1 MASTLLMRPEIDD
14 AMDELLNDFLVETAE
29 HIDAATMEL
38 VCLEKDPS
46 DRALIASLFRHVH
59 TIKGTSGFLK
69 LPRVGRLTHSTEAL
83 IGALRDGAPVRASH
97 VTLIFAAVDR
107 LKDILAEMGR
117 SEEEPAGD
125 DEELVVALEDATR
138 RARLGEAEP
147 PAAEIAETDLAAPL
161 AEPRAAQPPNE
172 AHAAGV
178 AHIGET
184 VRVSVN
190 VLDRLMG
197 IVSELVST
205 RNRLLELS
213 SAWAGGDEAMSST
226 VQTLSNITSDLQD
239 AVMSARM
246 QPVGRLFSTLPRLV
260 RDLAHDLGKKIVIT
274 TEGSDTELDR
284 QVIELIRAPLTH
296 IIRNSADHGIEP
308 PAERARIGKNETG
321 VITVRAAYD
330 AGQIIIDIADDGRG
344 LDVARIHA
352 KALANGLVGE
362 ADISK
367 FTDSELFEFVF
378 TPGFSTA
385 DGVTKV
391 SGRGVGMDVVRENIQ
406 SIGGSVSLTSR
417 YGRGACVT
425 LRIPL
430 TLAITPALIL
440 TSNGSRFAIPQMTVV
455 ELVGVGDGFE
465 HAIQYIHD
473 APVLRLRND
482 VLPLLDLSTT
492 LALGRPAEEETRD
505 GFVVVLRVGAAR
517 FGLLVET
524 IADVQEV
531 VIEPLVSAL
540 ARLGVFSGQTI
551 LGDGSVVLI
560 LDPAALLEHGGLQR
574 LAERPAEAATP
585 EAFTPRA
592 EKTRII
598 LVKAGP
604 GPLKALP
611 LSLVLR
617 IEDVP
622 RERLIPSDGA
632 FVMAYRDSLLPIIPA
647 TADVALDRPSSPI
660 LVLSGAG
667 QSMGLLIEDIVD
679 VTDEILDLQRE
690 SNSPH
695 ILGSI
700 QLGGEIVEFLDA
712 TYYMRIACPAAVARG
727 VSKRHRI
734 LLVDDKAFFRDML
747 APILG
752 SAGYEV
758 TTAASAPEALS
769 FLRKG
774 LAVEA
779 VVTDT
784 DMPEMDGYNFARAL
798 HELPGLADLPVVAL
812 AAQAAP
818 SVLAAAKACGI
829 ASVTGKFDRRA
840 LIECVGRL
848 LDKADTAPRDLEL
861 RIMSELAA

>member
-1 MASTLLMRPEIDD
+1 MASTPLARPKTND

-38 VCLEKDPS
+38 VCLEKDPG
-46 DRALIASLFRHVH
+46 DQALIASLFRHVH

-83 IGALRDGAPVRASH
+83 IGALRDGAPMSAAH
-97 VTLIFAAVDR
+97 VTLVFAAVDR

-117 SEEEPAGD
+117 SQEEPAGD
-125 DEELVVALEDATR
+125 DDELVAALEQATR
-138 RARLGEAEP
+138 RARLGEEEP
-147 PAAEIAETDLAAPL
+147 KDAAEAGGAAAP
-161 AEPRAAQPPNE
+161 ASRAAAAPGE
-172 AHAAGV
+172 AHSVSV

-260 RDLAHDLGKKIVIT
+260 RDLAYDLGKKIVVT

-296 IIRNSADHGIEP
+296 IIRNCADHGIES
-308 PAERARIGKNETG
+308 PAERARIGKSETG
-321 VITVRAAYD
+321 VISVRAAYD

-344 LDVARIHA
+344 LDASRIRS
-352 KALANGLVGE
+352 KALAIGLVSE
-362 ADISK
+362 ADIAKLS
-367 FTDSELFEFVF
+367 DSELFELVF
-378 TPGFSTA
+378 TPGFSTV
-385 DGVTKV
+385 DGVTSV

-417 YGRGACVT
+417 HGRGACVT

-440 TSNGSRFAIPQMTVV
+440 TTNGARFAIPQMTVV
-455 ELVGVGDGFE
+455 ELVGVGRGFE

-482 VLPLLDLSTT
+482 VLPLLDLAAT
-492 LALGRPAEEETRD
+492 LGLGRPAQEETRD
-505 GFVVVLRVGAAR
+505 GFVVVLRIGSAR

-524 IADVQEV
+524 IADVQEI

-560 LDPAALLEHGGLQR
+560 LDPAALLEHAGLQR
-574 LAERPAEAATP
+574 LAERPAEATTP
-585 EAFTPRA
+585 EVFVPRA

-622 RERLIPSDGA
+622 RERLIASDGA

-647 TADVALDRPSSPI
+647 TSDMSLDRDAYPI

-667 QSMGLLIEDIVD
+667 QSMGLLTEEIID

-690 SNSPH
+690 SDSAH

-700 QLGGEIVEFLDA
+700 QLGGEVVEFLDA
-712 TYYMRIACPAAVARG
+712 TYFMRIACPAAVARG
-727 VSKRHRI
+727 VNKRHRI

-752 SAGYEV
+752 SAGYDV

-774 LAVEA
+774 LSVEA

-798 HELPGLADLPVVAL
+798 HALPGLADLPVVAL

-818 SVLAAAKACGI
+818 SVLAAAEACGI
-829 ASVTGKFDRRA
+829 AAVAGKFDRRA

>member
-1 MASTLLMRPEIDD
+1 
-14 AMDELLNDFLVETAE
+14 MDELLNDFLVETAE

-38 VCLEKDPS
+38 VCLEKDPG
-46 DRALIASLFRHVH
+46 DQALIASLFRHVH

-83 IGALRDGAPVRASH
+83 IGALRDGAPMTASH

-125 DEELVVALEDATR
+125 DDDLIAALEEATR
-138 RARLGEAEP
+138 RSRLGEEEPDPAE
-147 PAAEIAETDLAAPL
+147 ASGAAAP
-161 AEPRAAQPPNE
+161 ASRAAATPGE
-172 AHAAGV
+172 THSAGV

-246 QPVGRLFSTLPRLV
+246 QPVGRLFSTLPRQV

-296 IIRNSADHGIEP
+296 IIRNCADHGVES
-308 PAERARIGKNETG
+308 PAERARIGKSETG
-321 VITVRAAYD
+321 VISVRAAYD

-344 LDVARIHA
+344 LDASRIRS
-352 KALANGLVGE
+352 KALAIGLVSE

-367 FTDSELFEFVF
+367 LSDSELFELVF
-378 TPGFSTA
+378 TPGFSTV
-385 DGVTKV
+385 DGVTSV

-417 YGRGACVT
+417 HGRGACVT

-440 TSNGSRFAIPQMTVV
+440 TTNGARFAIPQMTVV
-455 ELVGVGDGFE
+455 ELVGVGRGFE

-482 VLPLLDLSTT
+482 VLPLLDLAAT
-492 LALGRPAEEETRD
+492 LGLGRPAQERTRD
-505 GFVVVLRVGAAR
+505 GFVVVLRIGSAR

-524 IADVQEV
+524 IADVQEI
-531 VIEPLVSAL
+531 VIEPLVSAV

-560 LDPAALLEHGGLQR
+560 LDPAALLEHAGLQR

-585 EAFTPRA
+585 EVFVPRA

-598 LVKAGP
+598 IVKAGP

-622 RERLIPSDGA
+622 RERLIASDGA
-632 FVMAYRDSLLPIIPA
+632 FVMAYRESLLPIIPA
-647 TADVALDRPSSPI
+647 TTDMALDRASYPI

-667 QSMGLLIEDIVD
+667 QSMGLLIEDIID

-690 SNSPH
+690 SDSAH

-700 QLGGEIVEFLDA
+700 QLGGDIVEFLDA
-712 TYYMRIACPAAVARG
+712 TYFMRIACPAAVARG
-727 VSKRHRI
+727 VNKRHRI

-752 SAGYEV
+752 SAGYDV

-774 LAVEA
+774 LSVEA

-798 HELPGLADLPVVAL
+798 HALPGLAELPVVAL

-829 ASVTGKFDRRA
+829 AAVAGKFDRRA

>member
-1 MASTLLMRPEIDD
+1 MASTPRERLATDD

-38 VCLEKDPS
+38 VCLEKDPG
-46 DRALIASLFRHVH
+46 DQALIASLFRHVH

-83 IGALRDGAPVRASH
+83 IGALRDGAPTRNAH
-97 VTLIFAAVDR
+97 VTLVFAAVDR
-107 LKDILAEMGR
+107 LKDILAEMGH
-117 SEEEPAGD
+117 SEEEPPGD
-125 DEELVVALEDATR
+125 DDELVAAIDEATR
-138 RARLGEAEP
+138 RARLGEDEP
-147 PAAEIAETDLAAPL
+147 RPDEAETEDASSFTPAS
-161 AEPRAAQPPNE
+161 RAAAGE
-172 AHAAGV
+172 AYSNGV
-178 AHIGET
+178 GHMGET

-205 RNRLLELS
+205 RNRLFELS
-213 SAWAGGDEAMSST
+213 GAWGGGDEAMTST

-260 RDLAHDLGKKIVIT
+260 RDLAHDLGKKIAIT

-296 IIRNSADHGIEP
+296 IIRNCADHGIEP
-308 PAERARIGKNETG
+308 PAERARIGKSETG
-321 VITVRAAYD
+321 VISVRAAYD
-330 AGQIIIDIADDGRG
+330 AGQITIDIADDGRG
-344 LDVARIHA
+344 LDIARIHA
-352 KALANGLVGE
+352 KALAKGLVCE
-362 ADISK
+362 PDISK
-367 FTDSELFEFVF
+367 FTDNELFEFVF
-378 TPGFSTA
+378 APGFSTA
-385 DGVTKV
+385 DGVTKI

-417 YGRGACVT
+417 YGKGACVT

-440 TSNGSRFAIPQMTVV
+440 SCNGSRFAIPQMTVI
-455 ELVGVGDGFE
+455 ELVGVGRGFD
-465 HAIQYIHD
+465 HVIQYIHD

-482 VLPLLDLSTT
+482 VLPLLDLAAT
-492 LALGRPAEEETRD
+492 LGLGRSAEEVENRD
-505 GFVVVLRVGAAR
+505 GFVVVLRVGSAR

-560 LDPAALLEHGGLQR
+560 LDPAALLDHAGMQR

-585 EAFTPRA
+585 EVFVPRA

-598 LVKAGP
+598 IFKAGP

-622 RERLIPSDGA
+622 RERLIASDGA
-632 FVMAYRDSLLPIIPA
+632 FVMAYRDGLLPIIPA
-647 TADVALDRPSSPI
+647 TADDPLERASYPI

-667 QSMGLLIEDIVD
+667 QSMGLLTEAIID

-700 QLGGEIVEFLDA
+700 QLDGEIVEFLDA
-712 TYYMRIACPAAVARG
+712 TYFMRIACPAALARG
-727 VSKRHRI
+727 VNKRHRI

-747 APILG
+747 APILA
-752 SAGYEV
+752 SAGYDV

-774 LAVEA
+774 LSVEA

-798 HELPGLADLPVVAL
+798 HALPGLAELPVVAL

-818 SVLAAAKACGI
+818 SVLAAAQACGI
-829 ASVTGKFDRRA
+829 AAVAGKFDRRA
-840 LIECVGRL
+840 LIECVRGL
-848 LDKADTAPRDLEL
+848 LEKTDTAPRDLEL

>member
-1 MASTLLMRPEIDD
+1 
-14 AMDELLNDFLVETAE
+14 MDELLNDFLVETAE
-29 HIDAATMEL
+29 HIDSATMEL
-38 VCLEKDPS
+38 VCLEKDPG
-46 DRALIASLFRHVH
+46 DQALIASLFRHIH

-69 LPRVGRLTHSTEAL
+69 LPRVGRLTHSAEAL
-83 IGALRDGAPVRASH
+83 IGALRDGAPVRAIH
-97 VTLIFAAVDR
+97 ITLIFAAVDR

-117 SEEEPAGD
+117 AEEEPPGD
-125 DEELVVALEDATR
+125 DEELVAAMEEATR
-138 RARLGEAEP
+138 RARLGEDEP
-147 PAAEIAETDLAAPL
+147 QPDVAETETAAPL
-161 AEPRAAQPPNE
+161 TPVSRAAPAPGDG
-172 AHAAGV
+172 HASGV

-213 SAWAGGDEAMSST
+213 GAWGGGDEAMTST

-296 IIRNSADHGIEP
+296 IIRNCADHGIEP
-308 PAERARIGKNETG
+308 PAERARIGKSETG

-352 KALANGLVGE
+352 KALAVGLVSE
-362 ADISK
+362 PDISK
-367 FTDSELFEFVF
+367 FTDSELFEFAF
-378 TPGFSTA
+378 APGFSTA

-406 SIGGSVSLTSR
+406 SIGGSVSLSSR
-417 YGRGACVT
+417 FGRGASVT

-440 TSNGSRFAIPQMTVV
+440 SSNGSRFAIPQMTVV
-455 ELVGVGDGFE
+455 ELVGVGRGFE
-465 HAIQYIHD
+465 HTIQYIHD

-482 VLPLLDLSTT
+482 VLFLLDLAAT
-492 LALGRPAEEETRD
+492 LGLGRPAEDEEETRD
-505 GFVVVLRVGAAR
+505 GFVVVLRVGSAR
-517 FGLLVET
+517 FGLLVEM

-560 LDPAALLEHGGLQR
+560 LDPAALLEHAGLQR
-574 LAERPAEAATP
+574 LAERPAEATTP
-585 EAFTPRA
+585 EVFVPRA

-622 RERLIPSDGA
+622 RERLIASDGA

-647 TADVALDRPSSPI
+647 TADMSLDRPSCPI

-667 QSMGLLIEDIVD
+667 QSMGLLVEDIVD
-679 VTDEILDLQRE
+679 VTDEILDLQKE
-690 SNSPH
+690 SSSAH

-712 TYYMRIACPAAVARG
+712 TYFMRIACPAALARG
-727 VSKRHRI
+727 VNKRHRI

-752 SAGYEV
+752 SAGYDV

-774 LAVEA
+774 LSVEA

-784 DMPEMDGYNFARAL
+784 DMPEMDGYSFARAL
-798 HELPGLADLPVVAL
+798 HALPGLAELPVVAL

-818 SVLAAAKACGI
+818 SVLAAANACGI
-829 ASVTGKFDRRA
+829 AAVTGKFDRRA

>member
-1 MASTLLMRPEIDD
+1 MASTPHERPETND
-14 AMDELLNDFLVETAE
+14 AMDELLNDFLVETTE
-29 HIDAATMEL
+29 HIDSATMEL
-38 VCLEKDPS
+38 VCLEKDPG
-46 DRALIASLFRHVH
+46 DQALIASLFRHIH

-83 IGALRDGAPVRASH
+83 IGALRDGAPVRDTH
-97 VTLIFAAVDR
+97 ITLIFAAVDR

-117 SEEEPAGD
+117 SEEELPGD
-125 DEELVVALEDATR
+125 DGELVVALEEATR
-138 RARLGEAEP
+138 RARLGEDEPQPSDVAE
-147 PAAEIAETDLAAPL
+147 ARLAAAP
-161 AEPRAAQPPNE
+161 ASRAAASAPGE
-172 AHAAGV
+172 AYPSV

-213 SAWAGGDEAMSST
+213 GSWGGGDEALTSS
-226 VQTLSNITSDLQD
+226 VQTLSNITGDLQD

-260 RDLAHDLGKKIVIT
+260 RDLALDLAKKIVVT

-296 IIRNSADHGIEP
+296 IIRNCADHGIEP

-352 KALANGLVGE
+352 KALAVGLLTE
-362 ADISK
+362 PDISK
-367 FTDSELFEFVF
+367 FTDSELFEYVF
-378 TPGFSTA
+378 APGFSTA

-406 SIGGSVSLTSR
+406 SIGGSVSLSSR
-417 YGRGACVT
+417 AGKGARVT

-440 TSNGSRFAIPQMTVV
+440 SSNGSRFAIPQMTVV
-455 ELVGVGDGFE
+455 ELVGVGHGFE
-465 HAIQYIHD
+465 HMIQFIHD

-482 VLPLLDLSTT
+482 VLPLLDLAAT
-492 LALGRPAEEETRD
+492 LGLGRPAEEEMQD
-505 GFVVVLRVGAAR
+505 GFVVVLRIGSAR

-524 IADVQEV
+524 IADVQEI
-531 VIEPLVSAL
+531 VIEPLVSAV

-560 LDPAALLEHGGLQR
+560 LDPAALLDRAGLQR
-574 LAERPAEAATP
+574 LGERPAEAATP
-585 EAFTPRA
+585 EVFVPRA

-604 GPLKALP
+604 GPMKALP

-622 RERLIPSDGA
+622 RERLIASDGA

-647 TADVALDRPSSPI
+647 TADMSLDRPSCPI

-679 VTDEILDLQRE
+679 VTDEILDLRRE

-712 TYYMRIACPAAVARG
+712 TYFMRIACPAALARG
-727 VSKRHRI
+727 VNKRHRI

-752 SAGYEV
+752 SAGYDV

-774 LAVEA
+774 LSVEA

-798 HELPGLADLPVVAL
+798 HALPGLAELPVVAL

-829 ASVTGKFDRRA
+829 AAVTGKFDRRA
-840 LIECVGRL
+840 LIECVGSL
-848 LDKADTAPRDLEL
+848 LDKTDTAPRDLEL

>member
-1 MASTLLMRPEIDD
+1 MASTPLTRPETND

-38 VCLEKDPS
+38 VCLEKDPG
-46 DRALIASLFRHVH
+46 DQALIASLFRHVH

-83 IGALRDGAPVRASH
+83 IGALRDGAPMTASH

-125 DEELVVALEDATR
+125 DDDLIAALEEATR
-138 RARLGEAEP
+138 RSRLGEEEPDPAE
-147 PAAEIAETDLAAPL
+147 ASGAAAP
-161 AEPRAAQPPNE
+161 ASRAAATPGE
-172 AHAAGV
+172 THSAGV

-246 QPVGRLFSTLPRLV
+246 QPVGRLFSTLPRQV

-296 IIRNSADHGIEP
+296 IIRNCADHGVES
-308 PAERARIGKNETG
+308 PAERARIGKSETG
-321 VITVRAAYD
+321 VISVRAAYD

-344 LDVARIHA
+344 LDASRIRS
-352 KALANGLVGE
+352 KALAIGLVSE

-367 FTDSELFEFVF
+367 LSDSELFELVF
-378 TPGFSTA
+378 TPGFSTV
-385 DGVTKV
+385 DGVTSV

-417 YGRGACVT
+417 HGRGACVT

-440 TSNGSRFAIPQMTVV
+440 TTNGARFAIPQMTVV
-455 ELVGVGDGFE
+455 ELVGVGRGFE

-482 VLPLLDLSTT
+482 VLPLLDLAAT
-492 LALGRPAEEETRD
+492 LGLGRPAQERTRD
-505 GFVVVLRVGAAR
+505 GFVVVLRIGSAR

-524 IADVQEV
+524 IADVQEI
-531 VIEPLVSAL
+531 VIEPLVSAV

-560 LDPAALLEHGGLQR
+560 LDPAALLEHAGLQR
-574 LAERPAEAATP
+574 LAERPAEATTP
-585 EAFTPRA
+585 EVFVPRT

-598 LVKAGP
+598 IVKSGP

-622 RERLIPSDGA
+622 RERLIASDGA

-647 TADVALDRPSSPI
+647 TTDMALDRASYPI

-667 QSMGLLIEDIVD
+667 QSMGLLIEDIID

-690 SNSPH
+690 SGSAH

-700 QLGGEIVEFLDA
+700 QLGGDIVEFLDA
-712 TYYMRIACPAAVARG
+712 TYFMRIACPAAVARG
-727 VSKRHRI
+727 VNKRHRI

-752 SAGYEV
+752 SAGYDV

-774 LAVEA
+774 LSVEA

-798 HELPGLADLPVVAL
+798 HALPGLAELPVVAL

-829 ASVTGKFDRRA
+829 AAVAGKFDRRA

-848 LDKADTAPRDLEL
+848 LDKTDTAPRDLEL

>member
-1 MASTLLMRPEIDD
+1 
-14 AMDELLNDFLVETAE
+14 MDELLNDFLVETAE

-38 VCLEKDPS
+38 VCLEKDPG
-46 DRALIASLFRHVH
+46 DQALIASLFRHVH

-83 IGALRDGAPVRASH
+83 IGALRDGAPMSAAH

-125 DEELVVALEDATR
+125 DDELVAALEQATR
-138 RARLGEAEP
+138 RARLGEEEP
-147 PAAEIAETDLAAPL
+147 KDAAETSAAAQTETPAS
-161 AEPRAAQPPNE
+161 RAAATPGE
-172 AHAAGV
+172 AHAASV

-260 RDLAHDLGKKIVIT
+260 RDLAFDLGKKIVVT

-296 IIRNSADHGIEP
+296 IIRNCADHGIES
-308 PAERARIGKNETG
+308 PAERARIGKSETG
-321 VITVRAAYD
+321 VISVRAAYD

-344 LDVARIHA
+344 LDAARIHS
-352 KALANGLVGE
+352 KALALGLVSE
-362 ADISK
+362 ADITK
-367 FTDSELFEFVF
+367 LGDAELFELVF
-378 TPGFSTA
+378 MPGFSTA

-440 TSNGSRFAIPQMTVV
+440 TSNGARFAIPQMTVV
-455 ELVGVGDGFE
+455 ELVGVGRGFE

-482 VLPLLDLSTT
+482 VLPLVDLAAT
-492 LALGRPAEEETRD
+492 LGLGRPAQEETRD
-505 GFVVVLRVGAAR
+505 GFVVVLRVGSAR

-524 IADVQEV
+524 IADVQEI

-560 LDPAALLEHGGLQR
+560 LDPAALLDHAGLQR
-574 LAERPAEAATP
+574 LAERPAEATTP
-585 EAFTPRA
+585 EVFVPRA

-622 RERLIPSDGA
+622 RERLIASDGA

-647 TADVALDRPSSPI
+647 TSDMSLDRDAYPI

-667 QSMGLLIEDIVD
+667 QSMGLLTEEIID

-690 SNSPH
+690 SDSAH

-700 QLGGEIVEFLDA
+700 QLGGEVVEFLDA
-712 TYYMRIACPAAVARG
+712 TYFMRIACPAAVARG
-727 VSKRHRI
+727 VNKRHRI

-752 SAGYEV
+752 SAGYDV

-774 LAVEA
+774 LSVEA

-798 HELPGLADLPVVAL
+798 HALPGLADLPVVAL

-818 SVLAAAKACGI
+818 SVLAAAEACGI
-829 ASVTGKFDRRA
+829 AAVAGKFDRRA